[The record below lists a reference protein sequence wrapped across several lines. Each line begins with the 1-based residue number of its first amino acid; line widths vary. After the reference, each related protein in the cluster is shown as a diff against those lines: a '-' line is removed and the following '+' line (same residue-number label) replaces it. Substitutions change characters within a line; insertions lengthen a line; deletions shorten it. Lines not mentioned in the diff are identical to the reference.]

1 MDQTTGTNNP
11 WITVVLSFSCCWAL
25 QLGLQCHC
33 THETGTPF
41 MVLDGTQ
48 MSLWYRYPAVHYN
61 MHMHAHCSCICAHMC
76 GLIIATCWCD
86 YIHTSCVQCSCIPP
100 VHCLTCADKV
110 QSACCC
116 LMSTLQCVLAKWCK
130 CTSHI
135 HSYTLMHTHA
145 LVQIP
150 ELCCGFSF
158 SLPSFSCCNCE
169 NSTFLCLVPGL
180 GLSCWGEVVGYVHVL
195 TCRLLI
201 TEVFLSHHLLRVMLR
216 PNELSGISVCWL

>member
-1 MDQTTGTNNP
+1 M
-11 WITVVLSFSCCWAL
+11 
-25 QLGLQCHC
+25 
-33 THETGTPF
+33 
-41 MVLDGTQ
+41 
-48 MSLWYRYPAVHYN
+48 
-61 MHMHAHCSCICAHMC
+61 
-76 GLIIATCWCD
+76 CWCD
-86 YIHTSCVQCSCIPP
+86 YIHTPCVQCSCIPP
-100 VHCLTCADKV
+100 VHCITCADKV

-130 CTSHI
+130 CTFHI

-169 NSTFLCLVPGL
+169 NSTFLCLVPRL

-216 PNELSGISVCWL
+216 PNELVWCALTKHCCLAEKLWCQLKAITFVECLTPSWPQLQNKYVNPLVWVCKTMSSKSCLWVVHLWFQGTKLGHP